1 VIIGKSAIAVGEPGN
16 LIKELL
22 KYSFVDLRADKVELK
37 LYDENMACIKCY
49 KKAGF
54 TINPAKQ
61 QVANSEG

>member
-1 VIIGKSAIAVGEPGN
+1 M
-16 LIKELL
+16 IKELL
-22 KYSFVDLRADKVELK
+22 KYSFEDLRADKVELK